1 MITVLGDRG
10 FDIFCDGVPRRS
22 FLNIGG
28 LAMGGIGLPQ
38 LLEAENN
45 IKAGSSNKS
54 IIMIYMPG
62 GPPHQDTL
70 DLKSDYQKMRQKK

>member
-10 FDIFCDGVPRRS
+10 FDKFCDGVPRRS
-22 FLNIGG
+22 FLKIGG

-54 IIMIYMPG
+54 IIMIYKLL
-62 GPPHQDTL
+62 Q
-70 DLKSDYQKMRQKK
+70 YVQN